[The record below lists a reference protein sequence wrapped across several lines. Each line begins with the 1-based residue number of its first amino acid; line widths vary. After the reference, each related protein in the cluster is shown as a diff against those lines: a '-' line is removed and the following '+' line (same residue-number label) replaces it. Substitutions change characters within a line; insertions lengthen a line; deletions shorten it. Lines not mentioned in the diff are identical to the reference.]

1 MHCPTEL
8 ELAKVKKILVCQ
20 LRQIGDVLLATPAIE
35 LLHKRFPQAEIHVF
49 TEKKCTPMLANNPHI
64 YRIWAVDKK
73 KLSNLFKEIIFYRE
87 VAGQGFDLVV
97 DFQQLPRCRWV
108 VGFSKAPIRL
118 SYTPPW
124 YTRWLYTCWHK
135 EQPKVYSAHKK
146 ASILE
151 VLGIKW
157 SGEPPRIYLTSEE
170 QAEASAILKQSA
182 LGVGDKLITLDP
194 THCRVTRL
202 WPARH
207 YARLIDLAYEQDSS
221 LRFLPLYGPGE
232 EKDIEKLAALVKN
245 KSALIMTP
253 RMLTLRQAAACQ
265 ARALAHL
272 GNCSAPRHIATG
284 VGTPTFTI
292 LGSTD
297 IYWDYP
303 SSRHPNMALGLD
315 CQPCNQNECSKGIIC
330 LEQLLPE
337 MVLERFM
344 QFVNSINQENGAG
357 QING

>member
-8 ELAKVKKILVCQ
+8 ELVNVKKILVCQ
-20 LRQIGDVLLATPAIE
+20 LRQIGDVLLATPALE
-35 LLHKRFPQAEIHVF
+35 LLHKRFPKAEIHVF
-49 TEKKCTPMLANNPHI
+49 TEKKCTPMLVNNPHI
-64 YRIWAVDKK
+64 SRIWAVDKK
-73 KLSNLFKEIIFYRE
+73 QLSNLFKEIAFYRK

-124 YTRWLYTCWHK
+124 YTKWLYTCWHPEK
-135 EQPKVYSAHKK
+135 PNVYSAQKK

-151 VLGIKW
+151 VLGVKW
-157 SGEPPRIYLTSEE
+157 NGEPPRLYLTAEE
-170 QAEASAILKQSA
+170 QAEAKIILEQSG
-182 LGVGDKLITLDP
+182 LGAGDNLITLDP
-194 THCRVTRL
+194 THRRVTRL
-202 WPARH
+202 WPARY
-207 YARLIDLAYEQDSS
+207 YARLIDFAYEKDNS

-232 EKDIEKLAALVKN
+232 EADIVELAALVKN
-245 KSALIMTP
+245 KAALIMTP
-253 RMLTLRQAAACQ
+253 KMLTLRQAAACQ
-265 ARALAHL
+265 SLALAHL

-303 SSRHPNMALGLD
+303 SSRHANIALGLD
-315 CQPCNQNECSKGIIC
+315 CQPCNQNECNKGNIC

-337 MVLERFM
+337 MVLGRFM
-344 QFVNSINQENGAG
+344 EFVNAAISERQAKG
-357 QING
+357 

>member
-1 MHCPTEL
+1 
-8 ELAKVKKILVCQ
+8 
-20 LRQIGDVLLATPAIE
+20 
-35 LLHKRFPQAEIHVF
+35 
-49 TEKKCTPMLANNPHI
+49 MLANNPHI
-64 YRIWAVDKK
+64 FKVWPVDKK
-73 KLSNLFKEIIFYRE
+73 KLNNLFKELAYYRE
-87 VAGQGFDLVV
+87 IASQGFDLVV

-124 YTRWLYTCWHK
+124 YTKWLYTCWHP

-157 SGEPPRIYLTSEE
+157 NGEPPRLYLSNEE
-170 QAEASAILKQSA
+170 KAKASKILAQSGLQANN
-182 LGVGDKLITLDP
+182 KLITLDP
-194 THCRVTRL
+194 THRRITRL

-207 YARLIDLAYEQDSS
+207 YARLIDLAFAQDES

-232 EKDIEKLAALVKN
+232 EEDIAKLAGLVKN
-245 KSALIMTP
+245 KTALLMTP
-253 RMLTLRQAAACQ
+253 QMLTLREAAAVQ
-265 ARALAHL
+265 AQALVQL
-272 GNCSAPRHIATG
+272 GNCSAPRHLATA

-303 SSRHPNMALGLD
+303 SSRHLNIALGLA
-315 CQPCNQNECSKGIIC
+315 CQPCNKNTCGVGIIC

-337 MVLERFM
+337 MVLGQFM
-344 QFVNSINQENGAG
+344 EFVNSIYAKK
-357 QING
+357 QIEQSNARLS